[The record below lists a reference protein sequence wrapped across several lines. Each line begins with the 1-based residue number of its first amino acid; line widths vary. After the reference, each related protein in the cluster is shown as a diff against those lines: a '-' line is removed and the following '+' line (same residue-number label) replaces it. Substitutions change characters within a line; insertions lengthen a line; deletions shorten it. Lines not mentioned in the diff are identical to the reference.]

1 LAAPVDKEFADYDGA
16 DLKERRRMLGLLF
29 GCFIAGAIVGA
40 IVDGVGGNAIV
51 GFWIGAGGWFAL
63 NIVVQALRTAGAPEG
78 ERMKTW
84 VNKPEL
90 DHRFQSNGEPASIGP
105 ERQDKQRE
113 GTMNADV
120 ARSEGFVATRLKNG
134 IYEVVRPDG
143 STVVYSAKSEEHAE
157 KSAAKDWR
165 SQVVPS
171 SEARESSQL
180 THRNEE
186 KRKLRRYLE
195 SHGFDAEADLA
206 APENVE
212 ALKRALLEEDDHA
225 ISVRVNEPGALADLA
240 TFFERIGYPARE
252 TSPNTLEIEARHEG
266 IENAQVRAAVELHV
280 QAWLATRPNVR
291 AELVA

>member
-1 LAAPVDKEFADYDGA
+1 
-16 DLKERRRMLGLLF
+16 MLGLLF

-40 IVDGVGGNAIV
+40 IVDGVGGNAVV

-90 DHRFQSNGEPASIGP
+90 DHLFQSSGEPSSTGP
-105 ERQDKQRE
+105 ETHNTQRE
-113 GTMNADV
+113 GTMNADA
-120 ARSEGFVATRLKNG
+120 ARTEGFVATRLKNNT
-134 IYEVVRPDG
+134 YEVVRPDG
-143 STVVYSAKSEEHAE
+143 STVVYSAKSEEDAE
-157 KSAAKDWR
+157 KWAAKDWR
-165 SQVVPS
+165 SQGAPS
-171 SEARESSQL
+171 SDARRESSQPS
-180 THRNEE
+180 HRNEE
-186 KRKLRRYLE
+186 KRRLRRYLE
-195 SHGFDAEADLA
+195 AHGFDAEADLA

-225 ISVRVNEPGALADLA
+225 ISVRVNEAGALADLA

-266 IENAQVRAAVELHV
+266 IEKAQVRAAVELHV
-280 QAWLATRPNVR
+280 QAWLATRPSVR